1 VDRFKTQFC
10 HAGLLF
16 TSSSALKNNNLSQE
30 AKITEH
36 TDDLI
41 KALELDKSG
50 NWDEAHKI
58 VQRIES
64 KEAYQVHA
72 YLHRKEGDRNNAN
85 YWYRRASEKMPEINI
100 DEEWQKLYDLIAG
113 K

>member
-1 VDRFKTQFC
+1 MST
-10 HAGLLF
+10 
-16 TSSSALKNNNLSQE
+16 NNLIE
-30 AKITEH
+30 
-36 TDDLI
+36 
-41 KALELDKSG
+41 ALELDNAG
-50 NWDEAHKI
+50 NWDGAHRI

-85 YWYRRASEKMPEINI
+85 YWYHRANEKMPELSL
-100 DEEWQKLYDLIAG
+100 DEEWQELYDLIAL